1 MVMGRVEARPGPLL
15 AVLLLIIVYILVS
28 IASTTINVV
37 GSFIENISI
46 FINKGRHGTDPWP
59 TES

>member
-46 FINKGRHGTDPWP
+46 FIN
-59 TES
+59 